1 MPAVRAIDHPSLTE
15 WQRAGER
22 SSAEN
27 GGSSAPARVHTV
39 RDASPSERGW
49 TFAECHSTV
58 DTLAALLGRNVD
70 AFLIPRRSS
79 ALEIVGL
86 WLALATVLAAM
97 TALMN
102 LHFDRLV
109 VLDAAEWS
117 DAYSLWLQRFWE
129 IAPIVLLLS
138 VVMPWLPPDRSK
150 RWPLLA
156 AAIAGAVTFAWQV
169 CAATQKLYCGC
180 DAPAPFAA
188 EGLATLHWLFVVAVL
203 IAALGEYRHGFHRA
217 AESLHRA
224 EVERLRLQSELAA
237 GRLQLLQAQI
247 EPHFLFNSLANVR
260 RLLRTDG
267 GAGRAMLAD
276 LLRYLESALPRL
288 RDETPTLEREVE
300 VVRAFLGVHQVRMG
314 RRLQVDIDVP
324 AALGQRVV
332 PPMMLL
338 TLVEN
343 ALKHGLQPLLEG
355 GSIRIDASSGPATL
369 RMQVADTGRGL
380 GTSLGA
386 GTGLAN
392 IRARLRAM
400 YGSAA
405 RLSLRVNEPRGVVAL
420 IELPLAAA

>member
-1 MPAVRAIDHPSLTE
+1 M
-15 WQRAGER
+15 
-22 SSAEN
+22 
-27 GGSSAPARVHTV
+27 
-39 RDASPSERGW
+39 
-49 TFAECHSTV
+49 
-58 DTLAALLGRNVD
+58 D

-79 ALEIVGL
+79 AIETLGRWV
-86 WLALATVLAAM
+86 ALATVLAAL
-97 TALMN
+97 TALI
-102 LHFDRLV
+102 RLQVDLLVALNPDEWADAYGLWRHEFVGIAPV
-109 VLDAAEWS
+109 VLVLAVVPG
-117 DAYSLWLQRFWE
+117 WLPQARWKRW
-129 IAPIVLLLS
+129 LLLVPT
-138 VVMPWLPPDRSK
+138 VVAAVWLGWRVQSGVINACGGESISPAEA
-150 RWPLLA
+150 LA
-156 AAIAGAVTFAWQV
+156 MQ
-169 CAATQKLYCGC
+169 
-180 DAPAPFAA
+180 
-188 EGLATLHWLFVVAVL
+188 HWLFVVAVL
-203 IAALGEYRHGFHRA
+203 MAVLGEYRYGFTRA
-217 AESLHRA
+217 TELLHQA

-276 LLRYLESALPRL
+276 LLRCLESVLPRL
-288 RDETPTLEREVE
+288 RDDTPTLEREVE

-324 AALGQRVV
+324 ADLRQRVV

-355 GSIRIDASSGPATL
+355 GSIRIGASSDPGTL

-380 GTSLGA
+380 GTALGA

-400 YGSAA
+400 YGGAA
-405 RLSLRVNEPRGVVAL
+405 QLSLRVNQPRGVVAT
-420 IELPLAAA
+420 IELPLAAS